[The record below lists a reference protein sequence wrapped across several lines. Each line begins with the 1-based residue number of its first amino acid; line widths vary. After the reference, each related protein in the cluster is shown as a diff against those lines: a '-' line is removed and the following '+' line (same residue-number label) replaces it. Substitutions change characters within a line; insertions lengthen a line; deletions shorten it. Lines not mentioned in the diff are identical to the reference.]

1 MFVAIAT
8 VAIVS
13 VAVSCKKEVD
23 QSIQS
28 NPSLKIGAST
38 LSLTQSERNDFAEAV
53 AVGMSKN
60 TKSYKELRNAIDS
73 VLSYGAGESLS
84 LYDILKPMSS
94 VFIAD
99 ASRLSNLHD
108 AIDGSGVVSAY
119 SLSSSDYYSN
129 IQLYWPYHDEWDSTT
144 IPVICFAPDDE
155 TAL

>member
-84 LYDILKPMSS
+84 LYDL
-94 VFIAD
+94 
-99 ASRLSNLHD
+99 
-108 AIDGSGVVSAY
+108 
-119 SLSSSDYYSN
+119 
-129 IQLYWPYHDEWDSTT
+129 
-144 IPVICFAPDDE
+144 
-155 TAL
+155 